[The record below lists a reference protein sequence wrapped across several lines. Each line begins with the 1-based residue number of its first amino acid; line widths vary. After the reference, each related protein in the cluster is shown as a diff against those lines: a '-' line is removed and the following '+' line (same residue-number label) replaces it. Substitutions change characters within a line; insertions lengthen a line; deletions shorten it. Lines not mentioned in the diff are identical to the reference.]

1 MKSHQES
8 GNARTTSK
16 HSENNLRDKDKCPL
30 SDSSCLI
37 NPMRET
43 RLEDEGK
50 KIGLT
55 LAFNRRENKR
65 KKILYSLGILKERK
79 KTPTKIC
86 FFLHTIIFSS
96 WIRFLI
102 KAVSDYKKTN
112 KPWFLWVHIELHLC
126 REGRKAFDQ
135 SKSKIKLKVNQKLG
149 KRKVALGP
157 QFFQLRSEG
166 EGWRCWG

>member
-1 MKSHQES
+1 
-8 GNARTTSK
+8 
-16 HSENNLRDKDKCPL
+16 
-30 SDSSCLI
+30 
-37 NPMRET
+37 MRET
-43 RLEDEGK
+43 RLKDEGK

-55 LAFNRRENKR
+55 LAFNRENKR
-65 KKILYSLGILKERK
+65 KKILYSLDILKERK

-157 QFFQLRSEG
+157 QFFQLRSRGGGVAGGKWVNYKLLPFSNTQCFRYWSDYSAGG
-166 EGWRCWG
+166 ESRL